1 MAGRVIITNATL
13 IDKVQPAGRIIN
25 VDSAM
30 MTRVKNITEWLR
42 VANDIFR
49 LLVLTFTPIA
59 AIFYSAVWAV
69 TAVIIAIR
77 IFIDGRD
84 LIKKYNRSLCGD
96 LRVEYDGCN
105 FYIIAAR
112 PTIIIGRGLCGMDG
126 PKLITTVDSARWL
139 ARPPDQRSR

>member
-1 MAGRVIITNATL
+1 MAGRIVIANAKL
-13 IDKVQPAGRIIN
+13 IDKTTSAGRIIN

-30 MTRVKNITEWLR
+30 TTRVKNITEWIR
-42 VANDIFR
+42 VADDIFR
-49 LLVLTFTPIA
+49 LLVLTITPIIA
-59 AIFYSAVWAV
+59 MFYSATWAV
-69 TAVIIAIR
+69 TMAIIAIR

-84 LIKKYNRSLCGD
+84 LIRKYNRSLCGD

-105 FYIIAAR
+105 FYIMAAR

-139 ARPPDQRSR
+139 ARPPNQR